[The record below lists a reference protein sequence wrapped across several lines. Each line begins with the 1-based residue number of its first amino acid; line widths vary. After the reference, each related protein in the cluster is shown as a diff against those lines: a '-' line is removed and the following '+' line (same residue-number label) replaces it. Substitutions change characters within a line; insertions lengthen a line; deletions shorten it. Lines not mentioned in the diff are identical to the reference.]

1 MRDSQ
6 RADAPAP
13 LPAAFQAPGA
23 GAVLNVARALSI
35 GLLLAGLAAVPAL
48 AAKTQPKAQ
57 PKLRFTLETPIQ
69 SFQPVV
75 PDTSRFSFTAP
86 GSAAA
91 ARVATVERAFRFTP
105 SGQGDG
111 KASVGK
117 GLSLGVSTRLAAT
130 TADRSRAAAPQ
141 DTIVVPSAYNVDVS
155 VGWKGLALSGGY
167 GHVERTPGAPSLG
180 GPLADRVN
188 LGVSYGG
195 KNWRTSLS
203 GSAEQADESSLAPQQ
218 RRYSVELG
226 GAYVVAP
233 RFSVTGGLRYRLAP
247 EKPSLLDPNSDD
259 RAVYLGTSLA
269 F

>member
-1 MRDSQ
+1 MNARCDSRQ
-6 RADAPAP
+6 ALAPASSP
-13 LPAAFQAPGA
+13 EAHWAPVRG
-23 GAVLNVARALSI
+23 RALLV
-35 GLLLAGLAAVPAL
+35 GLLLGGLVAAPAL

-86 GSAAA
+86 GSPAA

-105 SGQGDG
+105 SGQTDG
-111 KASVGK
+111 KSAGK
-117 GLSLGVSTRLAAT
+117 ALSLGVSTRLAAT

-141 DTIVVPSAYNVDVS
+141 DTVVVPSAYNVDVS

-167 GHVERTPGAPSLG
+167 GHVERPPGAPALG

-203 GSAEQADESSLAPQQ
+203 GSAEQADETSLVPQQ